1 MDIEWNYPEKREEIQ
16 KKIENKELVQISQE
30 KLK

>member
-16 KKIENKELVQISQE
+16 KKDRKQGTCINFTRKT
-30 KLK
+30 